1 MTGDTNI
8 ASVAALLADPTRV
21 NILMALSDGRAFTAN
36 ELSRLARV
44 APSTAS
50 GHLARLVDADLIN
63 VEKQGRHRFFRMKNP
78 ALTEVLEELATFAP
92 AHSIH
97 SLREAEVGEAVRRA
111 RTCYNH
117 VAGKLG
123 VEITRALIR
132 QSLLI
137 ELEDG
142 YMLSREG
149 ERCFCDLGITDIRVK
164 KGQPIFAP
172 RHIDWSERYYHFA
185 GAPGAAFTRR
195 MFELGWIKRIATS
208 RALCVTETGQQAL
221 RQHFELQW

>member
-1 MTGDTNI
+1 MPGDTNI

-21 NILMALSDGRAFTAN
+21 SILMALSDGRAFTAN
-36 ELSRLARV
+36 ELSHLARV

-50 GHLARLVDADLIN
+50 GHLARLVDAELIK
-63 VEKQGRHRFFRMKNP
+63 VEKQGRHRFFRMTNP

-92 AHSIH
+92 AHNIR
-97 SLREAEVGEAVRRA
+97 SLREAEAGKAVRRA

-117 VAGKLG
+117 VAGKFG
-123 VEITRALIR
+123 VELTQALVR
-132 QSLLI
+132 QSLLV

-142 YMLSREG
+142 YMLSQEG
-149 ERCFCDLGITDIRVK
+149 ERWFHDFGITDIHTK

-172 RHIDWSERYYHFA
+172 RHIDWSERHYHFA

-195 MFELGWIKRIATS
+195 LFELGWIKRIPAS
-208 RALCVTETGQQAL
+208 RALCITETGQQAL
-221 RQHFELQW
+221 LQHFNLQW